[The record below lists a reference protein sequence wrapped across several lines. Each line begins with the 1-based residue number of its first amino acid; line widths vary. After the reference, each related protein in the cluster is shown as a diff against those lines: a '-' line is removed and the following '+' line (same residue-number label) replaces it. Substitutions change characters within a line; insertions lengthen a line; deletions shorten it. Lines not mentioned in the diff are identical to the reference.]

1 MGRLVRLVIGL
12 WTKSAAGVWIFDE
25 TPNSQGEAML
35 LPEGPTTAP
44 ITLITDKDVELM
56 SSVIDYMADP
66 LIYVTS
72 GPELVA
78 KYQFF
83 CRTPFSIDD
92 KTYLQEGITE
102 KEHCQ
107 AIIDLVGGH
116 PIVCSKHM
124 LEIMFNEPQLLLVFR
139 VALEIEIVY
148 GLENENDDTDEGRQ
162 DNHLT
167 GDDIM
172 SLEGAVSLSP
182 DQLNNFNDN
191 SHVLY
196 GEPVTIEELQNT
208 LPNFESAVMVHQAA
222 TLGVEPMNLWEDAE
236 DEEAYWDDM
245 IEDGRSYE
253 VYVAASPDPTEEVIG
268 LPLSQNRRVCAP
280 QRPTIFFIDDD
291 SESSYTGSY
300 DSFNNMENRTAVPP
314 PVAQVPDSILP
325 PNNAE
330 NGITGECSAE
340 VAVPNNVN
348 NVELHSGRIPS
359 TNAAFPEISLDL
371 TLGIGLGN
379 NRAEPEPSIENQD
392 SSSEADDGSGGFGP
406 LF

>member
-1 MGRLVRLVIGL
+1 
-12 WTKSAAGVWIFDE
+12 
-25 TPNSQGEAML
+25 ML

-191 SHVLY
+191 SHGKLLY

-300 DSFNNMENRTAVPP
+300 DK
-314 PVAQVPDSILP
+314 
-325 PNNAE
+325 
-330 NGITGECSAE
+330 
-340 VAVPNNVN
+340 
-348 NVELHSGRIPS
+348 LHSGRIPS